1 MDDLNEF
8 NGLLKPAPLRS
19 TALGLFYF
27 MAKRFTDTDKW
38 KKPFIKSLQ
47 APYKLLWLYIC
58 DDCDHAGIWQVDME
72 VAQIRVGEKLSE
84 SRALDF
90 FGEKIIPFDNGTKWF
105 IPSFLEFQ
113 YPTGLNPDN
122 KAHGG
127 IIKILEKYNLVD
139 DNFKPLASPLN
150 GAMDMDKDMD
160 KVMDMDKDKD
170 KDMDINKYA
179 EKIKNGTQPVRG
191 NTAKIEIIY
200 PFTSS
205 QFMNYWDIW
214 KDYKAKDHKFKFKSA
229 GSEQASLNELVKLAH
244 GDEQIACLIIQQSM
258 AKGWKGFFELKTE
271 NNGNTKTQQ
280 SRVSPKITDRELY
293 EAFAKRSNGG

>member
-1 MDDLNEF
+1 
-8 NGLLKPAPLRS
+8 
-19 TALGLFYF
+19 
-27 MAKRFTDTDKW
+27 MAKRFTDTEKW
-38 KKPFIKSLQ
+38 KKPFIRGLQ

-58 DDCDHAGIWQVDME
+58 DDCDHAGIWQVDIE
-72 VAQIRVGEKLSE
+72 VAQIRVGEKLDETS
-84 SRALDF
+84 AKKF
-90 FGEKIIPFDNGTKWF
+90 FGEKIIPFDNGSKWF

-139 DNFKPLASPLN
+139 DNFKPLESPLQ
-150 GAMDMDKDMD
+150 GAKDMDMDKDMVMD
-160 KVMDMDKDKD
+160 KEMDMDKVKD
-170 KDMDINKYA
+170 K
-179 EKIKNGTQPVRG
+179 KI
-191 NTAKIEIIY
+191 KIEIIY